1 MKYLTEQQVS
11 NILSD
16 QPNLIRDAILEVL
29 QEQQVGGVRQ
39 TKTSLRKRDNSPASD
54 RLTSMMGFIGVPPR
68 VVGFK
73 LIGSS
78 SENHVLGIPRA
89 SVMIVL
95 CDPKTH
101 AIQSLIDGTK
111 ISLQRTSE
119 MAVLGIHFLCP
130 DAKKI
135 AIIGTGDLAQ
145 STLQCVQRRM
155 PQVEN
160 ISILGRENLKNLGLS
175 QSISADVVIT
185 ATSSDVSILS
195 DSNLKQARLVINL
208 GLREISSNT
217 IPDFDEHFVDDF
229 QSCANQKTPFAEAL
243 KSELIIAENV
253 RQISTIVNS
262 SFQINPEKRIY
273 FQPSGM
279 VAIDLLTGDKI
290 IKSLTS

>member
-1 MKYLTEQQVS
+1 MKYLTEQQVLK
-11 NILSD
+11 ILSN
-16 QPNLIRDAILEVL
+16 QPNLIRDTILEVL

-39 TKTSLRKRDNSPASD
+39 TKTSLRKRDDSPASD

-78 SENHVLGIPRA
+78 SENPVLGIPRA
-89 SVMIVL
+89 SVMIAL

-101 AIQSLIDGTK
+101 AIQNLIDGTK

-135 AIIGTGDLAQ
+135 AIIGTGDVAQ
-145 STLQCVQRRM
+145 STFQCIQNHM

-160 ISILGRENLKNLGLS
+160 PSMLGRKDLENLGIS

-185 ATSSDVSILS
+185 ATSSDVPILS
-195 DSNLKQARLVINL
+195 DSNLKKTRLVINL
-208 GLREISSNT
+208 GLREISSST
-217 IPDFDEHFVDDF
+217 ISNFDEHFVDDF
-229 QSCANQKTPFAEAL
+229 QSCASQKTPFAEAL
-243 KSELIIAENV
+243 KSKLIFAKNV
-253 RQISTIVNS
+253 RQISAVVNS
-262 SFQINPEKRIY
+262 SFQINPKKRIY

-279 VAIDLLTGDKI
+279 VAIDLLTGNKI
-290 IKSLTS
+290 INSMTP